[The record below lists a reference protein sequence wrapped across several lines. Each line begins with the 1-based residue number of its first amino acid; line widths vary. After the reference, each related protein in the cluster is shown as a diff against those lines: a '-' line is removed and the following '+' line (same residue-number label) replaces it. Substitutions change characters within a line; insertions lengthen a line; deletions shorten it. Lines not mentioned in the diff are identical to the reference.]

1 MIFLNKYLNTGRSYK
16 HLESRSGVRS
26 CLDCGPMETPP
37 QLPSPPTPINAWTQ
51 GRWSAGEEPPARGGP
66 APAGTLEFLEVGGPS
81 Q

>member
-1 MIFLNKYLNTGRSYK
+1 M
-16 HLESRSGVRS
+16 
-26 CLDCGPMETPP
+26 CGAASIVDPWRPPP

>member
-37 QLPSPPTPINAWTQ
+37 IALSPHPNQHVDP
-51 GRWSAGEEPPARGGP
+51 GP
-66 APAGTLEFLEVGGPS
+66 MVC